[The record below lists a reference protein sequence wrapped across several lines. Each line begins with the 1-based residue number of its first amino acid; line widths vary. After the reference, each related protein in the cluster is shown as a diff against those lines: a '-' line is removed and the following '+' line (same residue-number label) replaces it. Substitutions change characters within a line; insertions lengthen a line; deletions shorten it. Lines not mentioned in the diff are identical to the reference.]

1 MEVVNKDYAEKRR
14 RMVDEQIRGRGI
26 NDERV
31 LRAMEEV
38 PRHLFVPERMRERA
52 YADEA
57 LPIGEVQT
65 ISQPYMVALMSECLE
80 LRGDESV
87 LEVGTGSG
95 YQAAVLSCLAREV
108 YSVEIVEK
116 IFLQAK
122 ERLAKLPGYE
132 NVCVIHGDGSAG
144 YKKEAPYDRIIVAA
158 AAREVPEKLLEQLK
172 DGGILVM
179 PIGGAFMQ
187 MLLRVRKIRG
197 EFREESITS
206 CVFVPLVEGL

>member
-1 MEVVNKDYAEKRR
+1 MKKDYAEKRR
-14 RMVDEQIRGRGI
+14 RMVDEQIRMRGI
-26 NDERV
+26 KDERV
-31 LRAMEEV
+31 LRAMEKV
-38 PRHLFVPERMRERA
+38 PPHLFVPERMKECA

-57 LPIGEVQT
+57 LSIGEGQT

-80 LRGDESV
+80 LCGDELV

-108 YSVEIVEK
+108 YSVERVEK
-116 IFLQAK
+116 LFLQAK
-122 ERLAKLPGYE
+122 ERLAMIGYE
-132 NVCVIHGDGSAG
+132 NVCVIHGDGSVG
-144 YKKEAPYDRIIVAA
+144 YKKEAPYDSIIVTA

-172 DGGILVM
+172 EGGILVI
-179 PIGGAFMQ
+179 PCGGAFMQ